1 MSKDLT
7 VIITTFKSDL
17 KIENCLNSIN
27 SQIKVI
33 IIENSQSES
42 FRINIEKKYKNVE
55 CILPEENLG
64 YSKANNL
71 GLSKVKTKYALILNP
86 DTVLDPQ
93 AINNFLEFTKNY
105 EDFAIVGPNQNEQ
118 IKNNLKETPFEVKKI
133 KGYAMFLNLN
143 KFSIIGYFDENFFL
157 YLEEIDLCKRV
168 KQLKEKIYVD
178 PNIKV
183 LHFGGASVDP
193 KFSEEVELNRN
204 WHWMWST
211 FYFTKKYNG
220 FFFALLSVLRKI
232 LSSTI
237 KYVFYLLIFNKKKKL
252 IYKFRLSGLF
262 NSIIGKPSWYRPFDI
277 N

>member
-1 MSKDLT
+1 MSIDLT

-33 IIENSQSES
+33 IIENSKSES
-42 FRINIEKKYKNVE
+42 FKINIEKKFTNVE
-55 CILPEENLG
+55 CIIPKENLG

-71 GLSKVKTKYALILNP
+71 GLSKVRTKYALILNP
-86 DTVLDPQ
+86 DTVLDPES
-93 AINNFLEFTKNY
+93 INNFLKFTKNH

-133 KGYAMFLNLN
+133 KGYAMFLNLS
-143 KFSIIGYFDENFFL
+143 KFSKIGFFDENFFL

-168 KQLKEKIYVD
+168 KQKKEKIYID
-178 PNIKV
+178 PSIQV

-204 WHWMWST
+204 WHWMWSQ
-211 FYFTKKYNG
+211 FY
-220 FFFALLSVLRKI
+220 
-232 LSSTI
+232 
-237 KYVFYLLIFNKKKKL
+237 FNKKHSNYFLALIFMMPKLLSSILKIIIYSAIFKTKKRK
-252 IYKFRLSGLF
+252 IYLMRLSGLI
-262 NSIIGKPSWYRPFDI
+262 NSIIGKSSWHRI
-277 N
+277 TLS

>member
-33 IIENSQSES
+33 IIENSKSES
-42 FRINIEKKYKNVE
+42 FKVNIEKKFTNVE
-55 CILPEENLG
+55 CIIPKENLG

-86 DTVLDPQ
+86 DTVLDSE
-93 AINNFLEFTKNY
+93 AINNFLKFTKNH

-118 IKNNLKETPFEVKKI
+118 IKNNLKETPFEVNKI
-133 KGYAMFLNLN
+133 KGYAMFLNLS
-143 KFSIIGYFDENFFL
+143 KFLNIGFFDENFFL

-168 KQLKEKIYVD
+168 KRVKEKIYVD
-178 PNIKV
+178 PNIQV

-204 WHWMWST
+204 WHWMWSR
-211 FYFTKKYNG
+211 FYFNKKHSNY
-220 FFFALLSVLRKI
+220 FFALISVIPKLFSSILKIIIYSVTFKALKRKI
-232 LSSTI
+232 
-237 KYVFYLLIFNKKKKL
+237 YLM
-252 IYKFRLSGLF
+252 RLSGLI
-262 NSIIGKPSWYRPFDI
+262 NSITGKSSWHRI
-277 N
+277 TLS

>member
-7 VIITTFKSDL
+7 VIITTFKSNL

-86 DTVLDPQ
+86 DTVLDPK
-93 AINNFLEFTKNY
+93 AINNFFEFTKNY

-118 IKNNLKETPFEVKKI
+118 IKNNLKATPFEVKKI
-133 KGYAMFLNLN
+133 KGYAMFLNLS
-143 KFSIIGYFDENFFL
+143 KFSNIGYFDENFFL

-168 KQLKEKIYVD
+168 KQINEKIYVD
-178 PNIKV
+178 PSIQV

-204 WHWMWST
+204 WHWMWSR
-211 FYFTKKYNG
+211 FYFNKKHSNY
-220 FFFALLSVLRKI
+220 FFALISVIPKLLSSILKIIIYSVTFKTLKRKI
-232 LSSTI
+232 
-237 KYVFYLLIFNKKKKL
+237 YLM
-252 IYKFRLSGLF
+252 RLSGLI
-262 NSIIGKPSWYRPFDI
+262 NSIIGKSSWHRI
-277 N
+277 TLS

>member
-64 YSKANNL
+64 YSRANNL

-93 AINNFLEFTKNY
+93 AINNFLEFTKNH

-133 KGYAMFLNLN
+133 KGYAMFLNLS
-143 KFSIIGYFDENFFL
+143 KFLNIGFFDENFFL

-168 KQLKEKIYVD
+168 VQIKEKIYED
-178 PNIKV
+178 PNIQI
-183 LHFGGASVDP
+183 LHLGGASVDP
-193 KFSEEVELNRN
+193 KSSDEVELNRN
-204 WHWMWST
+204 WHWMWSR
-211 FYFTKKYNG
+211 FYFNKKHTHY
-220 FFFALLSVLRKI
+220 FFALIFMMPKLLSSILKIIIYSVTLKKLKRKI
-232 LSSTI
+232 
-237 KYVFYLLIFNKKKKL
+237 YLM
-252 IYKFRLSGLF
+252 RLSGLI
-262 NSIIGKPSWYRPFDI
+262 NSIIGKSSWYRI
-277 N
+277 TLS

>member
-42 FRINIEKKYKNVE
+42 FRINIEKQYKNVE

-86 DTVLDPQ
+86 DTVLDPE
-93 AINNFLEFTKNY
+93 AINNFFKFTKNY

-118 IKNNLKETPFEVKKI
+118 IKNNLKATPFEVKKI
-133 KGYAMFLNLN
+133 KGYAMFLNLS
-143 KFSIIGYFDENFFL
+143 KFSNIGFFDENFFL
-157 YLEEIDLCKRV
+157 YLEEIDLCERI
-168 KQLKEKIYVD
+168 KQIKEKIYVD
-178 PNIKV
+178 PNIQV
-183 LHFGGASVDP
+183 LHLGGASVDP
-193 KFSEEVELNRN
+193 GISEEVELNRN
-204 WHWMWST
+204 WHWMWSR
-211 FYFTKKYNG
+211 FYFNKKHSNY
-220 FFFALLSVLRKI
+220 FFALISMMPKLLSSIFKIIIYSVTFNTKKRKI
-232 LSSTI
+232 
-237 KYVFYLLIFNKKKKL
+237 YLM
-252 IYKFRLSGLF
+252 RLSGLI
-262 NSIIGKPSWYRPFDI
+262 NSIIGKSSWHRI
-277 N
+277 TLS

>member
-27 SQIKVI
+27 SQTKVI

-86 DTVLDPQ
+86 DTVLDPK
-93 AINNFLEFTKNY
+93 AINNFFEFTKNY
-105 EDFAIVGPNQNEQ
+105 TDFAIVGPNQNEQ
-118 IKNNLKETPFEVKKI
+118 IKNDLKVTPFEVKKI
-133 KGYAMFLNLN
+133 KGYAMFLNLS
-143 KFSIIGYFDENFFL
+143 KFSNIGYFDENFFL

-168 KQLKEKIYVD
+168 KQINEKIYVD
-178 PNIKV
+178 PSIQV

-193 KFSEEVELNRN
+193 KFSEKVELNRN
-204 WHWMWST
+204 WHWMWSR
-211 FYFTKKYNG
+211 FYFNKKHTNY
-220 FFFALLSVLRKI
+220 FFALILVIPKLFSSILKIIIYSVTFKTKKRKI
-232 LSSTI
+232 
-237 KYVFYLLIFNKKKKL
+237 YLM
-252 IYKFRLSGLF
+252 RLSGLI
-262 NSIIGKPSWYRPFDI
+262 NSIIGKSSWHRI
-277 N
+277 TLS

>member
-7 VIITTFKSDL
+7 VIITTFKSNL

-86 DTVLDPQ
+86 DTVLDPK

-118 IKNNLKETPFEVKKI
+118 IKNNLKATPFEVNKI
-133 KGYAMFLNLN
+133 KGYAMFLNLS

-168 KQLKEKIYVD
+168 KQIKEKIYVD
-178 PNIKV
+178 PNIQV
-183 LHFGGASVDP
+183 LHLGGASVDL

-211 FYFTKKYNG
+211 FYFNKKHSNY
-220 FFFALLSVLRKI
+220 FFALISIMPKL
-232 LSSTI
+232 LSSI
-237 KYVFYLLIFNKKKKL
+237 LKI
-252 IYKFRLSGLF
+252 
-262 NSIIGKPSWYRPFDI
+262 
-277 N
+277 

>member
-1 MSKDLT
+1 MSEDLT

-27 SQIKVI
+27 PQIKVI

-42 FRINIEKKYKNVE
+42 FRVNIEKKYKNVE

-64 YSKANNL
+64 YSKTNNL

-93 AINNFLEFTKNY
+93 AINSFLEFTKNY

-133 KGYAMFLNLN
+133 KGYAMFLNLI
-143 KFSIIGYFDENFFL
+143 KFSNIGFFDENFFL

-168 KQLKEKIYVD
+168 KQIKEKIYVD
-178 PNIKV
+178 PNIQV

-193 KFSEEVELNRN
+193 KLSEDVELNRN
-204 WHWMWST
+204 WHWMWSR
-211 FYFTKKYNG
+211 FYFNKKHTNY
-220 FFFALLSVLRKI
+220 FFALIFMMPKLLSSIFKIIIYSVTFKTLKRKI
-232 LSSTI
+232 
-237 KYVFYLLIFNKKKKL
+237 YLM
-252 IYKFRLSGLF
+252 RLSGLI
-262 NSIIGKPSWYRPFDI
+262 NSIIGKSSWYRI
-277 N
+277 TLS

>member
-1 MSKDLT
+1 MSNDLT

-33 IIENSQSES
+33 IIENSKSES
-42 FRINIEKKYKNVE
+42 FKANIEKKFTNVE
-55 CILPEENLG
+55 CILPKENLG

-86 DTVLDPQ
+86 DTVLDPE

-118 IKNNLKETPFEVKKI
+118 IKNNLKEIPFEVKKI
-133 KGYAMFLNLN
+133 KGYAMFLNLS
-143 KFSIIGYFDENFFL
+143 KFSNIGYFDENFFL

-168 KQLKEKIYVD
+168 VQVKEKIYVD
-178 PNIKV
+178 PNIQV
-183 LHFGGASVDP
+183 LHFGGASVDT

-204 WHWMWST
+204 WHWMWSK
-211 FYFTKKYNG
+211 FYFNKKHSNY
-220 FFFALLSVLRKI
+220 FFALISVIPNLLSSILKIIIYSATFKTKKRKI
-232 LSSTI
+232 
-237 KYVFYLLIFNKKKKL
+237 YLM
-252 IYKFRLSGLF
+252 RLSGLI
-262 NSIIGKPSWYRPFDI
+262 NSIIGKSSWYRI
-277 N
+277 TLS

>member
-33 IIENSQSES
+33 IIENSKSES
-42 FRINIEKKYKNVE
+42 FKINVEKKFTNVE
-55 CILPEENLG
+55 CILPKENLG
-64 YSKANNL
+64 YSRANNL

-93 AINNFLEFTKNY
+93 AINNFFEFTKNY

-133 KGYAMFLNLN
+133 KGYAMFLNLS
-143 KFSIIGYFDENFFL
+143 KFSNIGFFDENFFL

-168 KQLKEKIYVD
+168 RQIKEKIYVD
-178 PNIKV
+178 PNIQI
-183 LHFGGASVDP
+183 LHFGGASVDR

-204 WHWMWST
+204 WHWMWSR
-211 FYFTKKYNG
+211 FY
-220 FFFALLSVLRKI
+220 
-232 LSSTI
+232 
-237 KYVFYLLIFNKKKKL
+237 FNKKHSNYFLALISVIPKL
-252 IYKFRLSGLF
+252 FSSILKIIIYSVTFKTFKRKIYLMRLSGLI
-262 NSIIGKPSWYRPFDI
+262 NSIIGKSSWHRI
-277 N
+277 TLS

>member
-55 CILPEENLG
+55 CILPKENLG

-93 AINNFLEFTKNY
+93 AINNFLEFTKNH

-133 KGYAMFLNLN
+133 KGYAMFLNLS
-143 KFSIIGYFDENFFL
+143 KFSIIGYFDANFFL

-168 KQLKEKIYVD
+168 KQIKEKIYVD
-178 PNIKV
+178 PNIQV

-204 WHWMWST
+204 WHWMWSR
-211 FYFTKKYNG
+211 FYFNKKHSNY
-220 FFFALLSVLRKI
+220 FFALISVMPKLFSSILKIIIYSVTFKNKKRKI
-232 LSSTI
+232 
-237 KYVFYLLIFNKKKKL
+237 YLM
-252 IYKFRLSGLF
+252 RLSGLI
-262 NSIIGKPSWYRPFDI
+262 NSIIGKSSWHRI
-277 N
+277 TLS

>member
-86 DTVLDPQ
+86 DTVLDSQ
-93 AINNFLEFTKNY
+93 AINNFFEFTKNH

-118 IKNNLKETPFEVKKI
+118 IKNNLKESPFEVKKI
-133 KGYAMFLNLN
+133 KGYAMFLNLS
-143 KFSIIGYFDENFFL
+143 KFSKIGFFDENFFL

-168 KQLKEKIYVD
+168 KQIKEKIYVD
-178 PNIKV
+178 PNIQV
-183 LHFGGASVDP
+183 LHLGGASVDP
-193 KFSEEVELNRN
+193 EFSEEVELNRN
-204 WHWMWST
+204 WHWMWSR
-211 FYFTKKYNG
+211 FYFNKKHSNY
-220 FFFALLSVLRKI
+220 FFALISIMPKLIFSILKILIYSITFKSKKRKI
-232 LSSTI
+232 
-237 KYVFYLLIFNKKKKL
+237 YLM
-252 IYKFRLSGLF
+252 RLSGLI
-262 NSIIGKPSWYRPFDI
+262 NSIIGKSSWHRI
-277 N
+277 TLS

>member
-1 MSKDLT
+1 MSNNLT

-27 SQIKVI
+27 TQIKVI
-33 IIENSQSES
+33 IIENSKSES

-86 DTVLDPQ
+86 DTVLDSQ
-93 AINNFLEFTKNY
+93 AINNFFEFTKNH

-133 KGYAMFLNLN
+133 KGYAMFLNLS
-143 KFSIIGYFDENFFL
+143 KFSKIGFFDENFFL

-168 KQLKEKIYVD
+168 KQIKEKIYVD
-178 PNIKV
+178 PNIQV

-204 WHWMWST
+204 WHWMWSR
-211 FYFTKKYNG
+211 FY
-220 FFFALLSVLRKI
+220 
-232 LSSTI
+232 
-237 KYVFYLLIFNKKKKL
+237 FNKKHANYLFAL
-252 IYKFRLSGLF
+252 ISVMPRLFSSILKIIIYSVTFKTLKRKIYLMRLSGLI
-262 NSIIGKPSWYRPFDI
+262 NSIIGKSSWHRI
-277 N
+277 SLS

>member
-7 VIITTFKSDL
+7 VIITTFKSNL

-86 DTVLDPQ
+86 DTVLDPK

-118 IKNNLKETPFEVKKI
+118 IKNNLKATPFEVNKI
-133 KGYAMFLNLN
+133 KGYAMFLNLS

-168 KQLKEKIYVD
+168 KQIKEKIYVD
-178 PNIKV
+178 PNIQV
-183 LHFGGASVDP
+183 LHLGGASVDL

-211 FYFTKKYNG
+211 FYFNKKHSNY
-220 FFFALLSVLRKI
+220 FFALISIMPKLLSSILKILIYSVAFKSKKRKI
-232 LSSTI
+232 
-237 KYVFYLLIFNKKKKL
+237 YLM
-252 IYKFRLSGLF
+252 RLSGLI
-262 NSIIGKPSWYRPFDI
+262 NSIIGKSSWYRI
-277 N
+277 TLS

>member
-1 MSKDLT
+1 MSKNLT

-33 IIENSQSES
+33 IIENSKSES
-42 FRINIEKKYKNVE
+42 FKINIEKKFTNVE
-55 CILPEENLG
+55 CIIPKENLG

-86 DTVLDPQ
+86 DTVLDPE
-93 AINNFLEFTKNY
+93 ALNNFLEFTKNY

-118 IKNNLKETPFEVKKI
+118 IKNNLKAIPFEVNKI
-133 KGYAMFLNLN
+133 KGYAMFLNLS
-143 KFSIIGYFDENFFL
+143 KFSNIGFFDENFFL

-168 KQLKEKIYVD
+168 KRVKEKIYVD
-178 PNIKV
+178 PNIQV

-204 WHWMWST
+204 WHWMWSR
-211 FYFTKKYNG
+211 FYFNKKHSNY
-220 FFFALLSVLRKI
+220 FFALISVIPKLFSSILKIIIYSVTFKTLKRKI
-232 LSSTI
+232 
-237 KYVFYLLIFNKKKKL
+237 YLM
-252 IYKFRLSGLF
+252 RLSGLI
-262 NSIIGKPSWYRPFDI
+262 NSIIGKSSWRRI
-277 N
+277 TLS

>member
-33 IIENSQSES
+33 VIENSQSES
-42 FRINIEKKYKNVE
+42 FKIHIEKKYKNVE
-55 CILPEENLG
+55 CIIPEENLG

-86 DTVLDPQ
+86 DTVLDSE
-93 AINNFLEFTKNY
+93 AINNFFEFTKNY

-133 KGYAMFLNLN
+133 KGYAMFLNLS
-143 KFSIIGYFDENFFL
+143 KFTNIGFFDENFFL

-168 KQLKEKIYVD
+168 KQIKEKIYVD
-178 PNIKV
+178 PNIQV

-193 KFSEEVELNRN
+193 KLSEEVELNRN
-204 WHWMWST
+204 WHWMWSR
-211 FYFTKKYNG
+211 FYFNKKYTNY
-220 FFFALLSVLRKI
+220 FFALIFMMPKLLSSILKIIIYSATFKTKKRKI
-232 LSSTI
+232 
-237 KYVFYLLIFNKKKKL
+237 YLM
-252 IYKFRLSGLF
+252 RLSGLI
-262 NSIIGKPSWYRPFDI
+262 NAIIGKSSWYRI
-277 N
+277 SLS

>member
-42 FRINIEKKYKNVE
+42 FRVNIEKKYKNVE

-105 EDFAIVGPNQNEQ
+105 KDFAIVGPNQNEQ
-118 IKNNLKETPFEVKKI
+118 IKNNFKATPFEVKKI
-133 KGYAMFLNLN
+133 KGYAMFLNLS
-143 KFSIIGYFDENFFL
+143 KFSNIGYFDENFFL

-168 KQLKEKIYVD
+168 KQINEKIYVD
-178 PNIKV
+178 PNIQV
-183 LHFGGASVDP
+183 LHLGGASVDP
-193 KFSEEVELNRN
+193 EFSEEVELNRN
-204 WHWMWST
+204 WHWMWSR
-211 FYFTKKYNG
+211 FYFNKKHSNY
-220 FFFALLSVLRKI
+220 FFALISVIPKLFSSILKIIIYSVTFKTLKRKI
-232 LSSTI
+232 
-237 KYVFYLLIFNKKKKL
+237 YLM
-252 IYKFRLSGLF
+252 RLSGLI
-262 NSIIGKPSWYRPFDI
+262 NSIIGKSSWHRI
-277 N
+277 TLS

>member
-33 IIENSQSES
+33 VIENSQSES
-42 FRINIEKKYKNVE
+42 FKIHIEKKYKNVE
-55 CILPEENLG
+55 CILPKENLG

-93 AINNFLEFTKNY
+93 AINNFLEFTKNH

-143 KFSIIGYFDENFFL
+143 KFLNIGFFDENFFL

-168 KQLKEKIYVD
+168 KQIKEKIYVD
-178 PNIKV
+178 PNIQV

-193 KFSEEVELNRN
+193 KLSEEVELNRN
-204 WHWMWST
+204 WHWMWSR
-211 FYFTKKYNG
+211 FYFNKKHTHY
-220 FFFALLSVLRKI
+220 FFALIFMMPKLLSSILKIIMYSVTFKTKKRKI
-232 LSSTI
+232 
-237 KYVFYLLIFNKKKKL
+237 YLM
-252 IYKFRLSGLF
+252 RLSGLI
-262 NSIIGKPSWYRPFDI
+262 NSIIGKSSWHRI
-277 N
+277 TLS

>member
-1 MSKDLT
+1 MSNDLT

-33 IIENSQSES
+33 IVENSKSEN
-42 FRINIEKKYKNVE
+42 FKINIEKKFKNVE
-55 CILPEENLG
+55 CILPRENLG

-105 EDFAIVGPNQNEQ
+105 KDFAIVGPNQNEQ

-133 KGYAMFLNLN
+133 KGYAMFLNLI
-143 KFSIIGYFDENFFL
+143 KFSNIGFFDENFFL

-168 KQLKEKIYVD
+168 KQVKEKIYID
-178 PNIKV
+178 PNIQV
-183 LHFGGASVDP
+183 IHFGGASVDP

-204 WHWMWST
+204 WHWMWSR
-211 FYFTKKYNG
+211 FY
-220 FFFALLSVLRKI
+220 
-232 LSSTI
+232 
-237 KYVFYLLIFNKKKKL
+237 FNKKHANYLFALISVMPRLFSSILKIIIYSVTFKTKKRK
-252 IYKFRLSGLF
+252 IYLMRLSGLI
-262 NSIIGKPSWYRPFDI
+262 NSIIGKSSWHRI
-277 N
+277 TLS

>member
-33 IIENSQSES
+33 VIENSQSES
-42 FRINIEKKYKNVE
+42 FKIHIEKKYKNVE
-55 CILPEENLG
+55 CILPKENLG

-93 AINNFLEFTKNY
+93 AINNFLEFTKNH

-133 KGYAMFLNLN
+133 KGYAMFLNLS
-143 KFSIIGYFDENFFL
+143 KFSNIGFFDENFFL
-157 YLEEIDLCKRV
+157 YLEETDLCKRV
-168 KQLKEKIYVD
+168 ERIKEKIFVD
-178 PNIKV
+178 PNIQI
-183 LHFGGASVDP
+183 LHLGGASVDSE
-193 KFSEEVELNRN
+193 FSDEVELNRN
-204 WHWMWST
+204 WHWMWSR
-211 FYFTKKYNG
+211 FYFNKKHSNY
-220 FFFALLSVLRKI
+220 FFALISVIPKLFSSILIILIYSAIFKTNKRKI
-232 LSSTI
+232 SKI
-237 KYVFYLLIFNKKKKL
+237 H
-252 IYKFRLSGLF
+252 FR
-262 NSIIGKPSWYRPFDI
+262 
-277 N
+277 